1 MTASD
6 LMGMKSEQMSI
17 FDMGTEDPKEKDP
30 LFPHAKRLVIKEQR
44 VSCGML
50 QRFFRISYYRA
61 ENLIRELEKAG
72 VIGPEV
78 PGKYRRVLI
87 KEGDKK

>member
-17 FDMGTEDPKEKDP
+17 FDMGTEVPKEKDP

-44 VSCGML
+44 ASCGML
-50 QRFFRISYYRA
+50 QRFFRISYFRA
-61 ENLIRELEKAG
+61 DKLMQELEAAQ